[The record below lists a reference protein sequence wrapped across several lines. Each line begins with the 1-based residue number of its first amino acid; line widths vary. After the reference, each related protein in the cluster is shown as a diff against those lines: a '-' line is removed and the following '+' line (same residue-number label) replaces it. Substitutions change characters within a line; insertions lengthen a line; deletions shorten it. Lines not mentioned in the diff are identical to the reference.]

1 MGWSAGVGAAALDDD
16 DKDDEDEDSDEGR
29 QKGGRLRVVIFP
41 NRIAAFFVIARITQ
55 FFPQRL
61 PLLRKGGQLLSSLAA
76 SIYSLHLAATKS
88 SHQAFYFAF
97 AN

>member
-1 MGWSAGVGAAALDDD
+1 MLGAAALDDD
-16 DKDDEDEDSDEGR
+16 DKDDDDEDSDDR
-29 QKGGRLRVVIFP
+29 QKGGRLRVVIFL
-41 NRIAAFFVIARITQ
+41 NGIAAFFVIARITQ

-88 SHQAFYFAF
+88 SHQAFCFAF

>member
-1 MGWSAGVGAAALDDD
+1 MLGAAALDDD
-16 DKDDEDEDSDEGR
+16 DKDDEDEDKGR
-29 QKGGRLRVVIFP
+29 HKGGRLRVVIFP
-41 NRIAAFFVIARITQ
+41 NGIAAFFVIARITQ

-88 SHQAFYFAF
+88 SHQAFCFAF

>member
-29 QKGGRLRVVIFP
+29 QKGGRLRRVVIFP
-41 NRIAAFFVIARITQ
+41 NRNAAFFVIARITQ

-61 PLLRKGGQLLSSLAA
+61 PLL
-76 SIYSLHLAATKS
+76 
-88 SHQAFYFAF
+88 
-97 AN
+97 